1 MTPLRSSSA
10 LLLFALAAL
19 PARAAYAQPPA
30 QAHAATVTPP
40 QVLEHVDASYP
51 QSRMGESL
59 ETTVV
64 LFVIVEK
71 DGKVSDA
78 TVAETGG
85 EDFDEAA
92 LAAVKRWRFTPALKG
107 GSPVRA
113 RIRVPFHFAPEAH
126 QPAEE
131 PPPKQPPAPPS
142 KPGEAA
148 PPPKEHKPPEAVQ
161 ELPAGTGLP
170 HAVSEPGKPIEI
182 HVQGRQNP
190 PHQALSDF
198 RLDAQAVNAA
208 PHRSAADL
216 LATAPGVNVTH
227 PEGDVVAQRVYL
239 RGFDADHGQDI
250 SFNVGSI
257 PMNQVSHLHG
267 QGYADLNL
275 IIPETVRSIRV
286 IEGVYDPAQGD
297 FSVAG
302 SVDYDLGVQERG
314 ARFKGSLGS
323 FGTKRLL
330 ALWAP
335 EGQAEET
342 FVAANFRASDGF
354 GDGTRASI
362 TGGMIGQYKLELPG
376 DVSALLHV
384 GAYGGRSGIA
394 GVLRQDDI
402 DAGKVGFYDTYRDP
416 SARSQSAA
424 ATRTQTS
431 LTFERATD
439 DGSFAGA
446 SIWMAY
452 ATYRSR
458 LNFTGYTQR
467 SRVNPDFVGK
477 GDLVEQSNQDLGF
490 GARLTYRTRKVEPV
504 SWLSAQLSLGS
515 EARTHGI
522 DQTQNLLAAPQNET
536 WDQRADATIHATNVG
551 VYGDLALI
559 ATRYVRAHVGV
570 RADISVYD
578 VNDRLGNFIPAF
590 QIKTHI
596 EGFRRTSAGIAW
608 GPRANVEVSPLP
620 FLRFVA
626 AYGEGFRSPQA
637 RSLEEGENAPF
648 AKVKSYEAGIKL
660 TDRTRLSLTAIAYET
675 RLSYD
680 LAFDAVEG
688 ALARIGPTTRRGL
701 VGYFQASPMEG
712 FTSSLSATYVH
723 ATLDSPPPATPSNP
737 SPPFVQGQ
745 QLPFVPPVVV
755 RADVGY
761 RRVLTR
767 LGNKPL
773 EGRAG
778 YGMTFL
784 SPRPLPYSETA
795 PAVFLADASLGFRR
809 DFVEISAEALNLLNA
824 RYADTEY
831 SFVSNWQTKAVP
843 SMIPAR
849 HISAGEPFTLLV
861 TATLYL

>member
-1 MTPLRSSSA
+1 VTPLRSSSA

-19 PARAAYAQPPA
+19 PARAAFAQPPA
-30 QAHAATVTPP
+30 QAHAAAVTPP

-64 LFVIVEK
+64 LFVTVEK

-78 TVAETGG
+78 TVAESGG
-85 EDFDEAA
+85 DDFDEAA

-148 PPPKEHKPPEAVQ
+148 PPPKEHRPPEAVQ

-335 EGQAEET
+335 ETSRRCSTWAPTAGA
-342 FVAANFRASDGF
+342 RASPACSGKTTS
-354 GDGTRASI
+354 TRARWASTTPTATPRPARSRPRPRARRPASPSSAPPT
-362 TGGMIGQYKLELPG
+362 TGASP
-376 DVSALLHV
+376 AP
-384 GAYGGRSGIA
+384 RSGWP
-394 GVLRQDDI
+394 
-402 DAGKVGFYDTYRDP
+402 TP
-416 SARSQSAA
+416 PTAA
-424 ATRTQTS
+424 ASTS
-431 LTFERATD
+431 
-439 DGSFAGA
+439 
-446 SIWMAY
+446 
-452 ATYRSR
+452 
-458 LNFTGYTQR
+458 
-467 SRVNPDFVGK
+467 
-477 GDLVEQSNQDLGF
+477 
-490 GARLTYRTRKVEPV
+490 
-504 SWLSAQLSLGS
+504 
-515 EARTHGI
+515 
-522 DQTQNLLAAPQNET
+522 
-536 WDQRADATIHATNVG
+536 
-551 VYGDLALI
+551 
-559 ATRYVRAHVGV
+559 
-570 RADISVYD
+570 
-578 VNDRLGNFIPAF
+578 
-590 QIKTHI
+590 
-596 EGFRRTSAGIAW
+596 
-608 GPRANVEVSPLP
+608 
-620 FLRFVA
+620 
-626 AYGEGFRSPQA
+626 
-637 RSLEEGENAPF
+637 
-648 AKVKSYEAGIKL
+648 
-660 TDRTRLSLTAIAYET
+660 
-675 RLSYD
+675 
-680 LAFDAVEG
+680 
-688 ALARIGPTTRRGL
+688 
-701 VGYFQASPMEG
+701 
-712 FTSSLSATYVH
+712 
-723 ATLDSPPPATPSNP
+723 PATPS
-737 SPPFVQGQ
+737 
-745 QLPFVPPVVV
+745 
-755 RADVGY
+755 
-761 RRVLTR
+761 
-767 LGNKPL
+767 
-773 EGRAG
+773 
-778 YGMTFL
+778 
-784 SPRPLPYSETA
+784 
-795 PAVFLADASLGFRR
+795 
-809 DFVEISAEALNLLNA
+809 A
-824 RYADTEY
+824 R
-831 SFVSNWQTKAVP
+831 
-843 SMIPAR
+843 
-849 HISAGEPFTLLV
+849 G
-861 TATLYL
+861 